1 MKELVRTNDPVLL
14 DWLQVLLRD
23 SGIETVIFDAHM
35 SILEGSA
42 GAIQRRLMVLDE
54 DYERARTRVTDAG
67 EGHQLV

>member
-1 MKELVRTNDPVLL
+1 MKELVRSNDPVLL

-23 SGIETVIFDAHM
+23 FGIETVVFDAHM

-54 DYERARTRVTDAG
+54 DFDAARARVTDAG